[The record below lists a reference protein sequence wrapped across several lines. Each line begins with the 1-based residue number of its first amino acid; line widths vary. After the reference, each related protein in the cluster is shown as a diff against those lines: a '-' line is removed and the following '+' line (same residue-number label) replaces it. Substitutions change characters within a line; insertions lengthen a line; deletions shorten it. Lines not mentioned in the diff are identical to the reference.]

1 MTVSEGRPSVKND
14 KRSARRFGFGGN
26 AETSRASADDA
37 RAPLSLAGM
46 RARRH
51 DDAAPPRSDIALV
64 SAFDASSGA
73 DARSDEGELAPA
85 DFFALED
92 EPVSRADAVKER
104 IGAVRAKAAGALAR
118 VRRPRP
124 SGRDGRAAYKRAVL
138 AARKAAAEQED
149 DAAPKLH
156 APEPANDKRS
166 FSRPMRADERA
177 LSSEASPEDGAAA
190 RASRKATAR
199 EKSIV
204 RARKRKIAAAACAAA
219 FACVVAVSGALF
231 WNAYL
236 RYDDAADIQG
246 EWQVAD
252 GSMTLVIDGE
262 SIRMPDSLA
271 YAYTLDT
278 WKKTLSFTFDDLKGS
293 GAYRFSEDRRAIVI
307 KEGEGGNAALL
318 SLVKVSDATD
328 AAPHRG
334 PAGDAAPAH
343 GAQSQESP
351 VDGSDEGAGHE

>member
-14 KRSARRFGFGGN
+14 KRSARRFGLGGN

-46 RARRH
+46 RAQRRE
-51 DDAAPPRSDIALV
+51 DAAPPRNNIALV
-64 SAFDASSGA
+64 SAFDAAPDA
-73 DARSDEGELAPA
+73 DARADEGDLAPA

-104 IGAVRAKAAGALAR
+104 IGDVRAKAAGALAH
-118 VRRPRP
+118 VRRPRS
-124 SGRDGRAAYKRAVL
+124 SGRDGRAAYKRAVM
-138 AARKAAAEQED
+138 AARKAAAAQAD
-149 DAAPKLH
+149 DGAAEPQ
-156 APEPANDKRS
+156 APEPVSEQRPV
-166 FSRPMRADERA
+166 SRPPRVEERV
-177 LSSEASPEDGAAA
+177 LRPEASPKDGAAA

-204 RARKRKIAAAACAAA
+204 RARKRKIAAAVCAAA
-219 FACVVAVSGALF
+219 FVCIVAVSGALF

-307 KEGEGGNAALL
+307 KEGEGANAALL

-328 AAPHRG
+328 AVPHRG
-334 PAGDAAPAH
+334 PADDGAPAPEGESQDPSAE
-343 GAQSQESP
+343 GA
-351 VDGSDEGAGHE
+351 DGGAGHE